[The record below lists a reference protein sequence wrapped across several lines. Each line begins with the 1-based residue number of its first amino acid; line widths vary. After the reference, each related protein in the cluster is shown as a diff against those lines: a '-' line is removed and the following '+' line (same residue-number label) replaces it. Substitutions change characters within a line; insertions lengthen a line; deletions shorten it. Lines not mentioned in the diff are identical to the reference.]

1 MRIISSLLLL
11 FTFSTSQAYAQW
23 GQPSPQYQ
31 QVCGIPN
38 APPCPGQYPQYHQ
51 PPPQA
56 YGYPVQPYIP
66 PAPPQQNYGNQF
78 QSNQIDGACL
88 GRCIGQGG
96 TGPQCQRACGN

>member
-1 MRIISSLLLL
+1 
-11 FTFSTSQAYAQW
+11 
-23 GQPSPQYQ
+23 
-31 QVCGIPN
+31 
-38 APPCPGQYPQYHQ
+38 
-51 PPPQA
+51 
-56 YGYPVQPYIP
+56 VQPYIP